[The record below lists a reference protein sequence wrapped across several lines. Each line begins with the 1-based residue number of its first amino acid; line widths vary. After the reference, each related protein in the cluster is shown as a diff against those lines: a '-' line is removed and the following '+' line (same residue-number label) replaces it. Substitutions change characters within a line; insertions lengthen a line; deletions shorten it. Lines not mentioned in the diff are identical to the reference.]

1 MRFAFIEAEKAE
13 FPVELLCEVLKV
25 SRSGF
30 YAWRV
35 RPESSRAREDRRLKL
50 EITSIHTANKGRYG
64 SPRIQ
69 LDMLD
74 LGYSMSRKRVARL
87 MREAQLKW
95 RRRRRFRIT
104 TNSKHEFPIAPNVLA
119 RDFTAPAPDR
129 VWVGDITYIW
139 TDEGWLYLA
148 AILDVF
154 SRRVVGWAAGDR
166 ITTKLATDALEMAL
180 WRRQPQPGLIHH
192 TDRGSQYASGEYR
205 KRLEAAGITC
215 SMSRKGNCWD
225 NAVAESFF
233 ATLKGELADEAEWG
247 TRNEARR
254 EIFEFVEL
262 YYNAKRRHSTLGQL
276 SPLAFERQYQQERS
290 AS

>member
-1 MRFAFIEAEKAE
+1 VRFAFIESEKAE
-13 FPVELLCEVLKV
+13 FPIELLCEILGV

-30 YAWRV
+30 YAWRG

-50 EITSIHTANKGRYG
+50 EIASIHSAHKGRYG

-69 LDMLD
+69 EDMLE
-74 LGYSMSRKRVARL
+74 LGYAMSRKRVARL
-87 MREAQLKW
+87 MREQELKW
-95 RRRRRFRIT
+95 CRTRRFRRT
-104 TNSKHEFPIAPNVLA
+104 TNSNHEFPIAPNVLA

-129 VWVGDITYIW
+129 AWVGDITYIW

-154 SRRVVGWAAGDR
+154 SRRVVGWAASDR

-180 WRRQPQPGLIHH
+180 LRRQPQPGLIHH

-205 KRLEAAGITC
+205 KRLDAAGITC

-233 ATLKGELADEAEWG
+233 ATLKGELADQAEWG

-254 EIFEFVEL
+254 DIFEFVEL
-262 YYNAKRRHSTLGQL
+262 YYNAQRRHSTLGQL

>member
-30 YAWRV
+30 YAWRG
-35 RPESSRAREDRRLKL
+35 RPESSRASEDRRLRL
-50 EITSIHTANKGRYG
+50 EITSIHTTHKGRYG

-69 LDMLD
+69 EDMLE
-74 LGYSMSRKRVARL
+74 LGYPMSRKRVARL
-87 MREAQLKW
+87 MREAELKW
-95 RRRRRFRIT
+95 RRTKRFRTT
-104 TNSKHEFPIAPNVLA
+104 TNSNHEFAIAPNVLG
-119 RDFTAPAPDR
+119 RNFTTAAPDR

-154 SRRVVGWAAGDR
+154 SRRVVGWAVSDR
-166 ITTKLATDALEMAL
+166 MTTKLATDALEMAL
-180 WRRQPQPGLIHH
+180 WRRQPPPGLIHH

-205 KRLEAAGITC
+205 HRLKAAGITC

-233 ATLKGELADEAEWG
+233 ATLKGELANDAEWG

-276 SPLAFERQYQQERS
+276 SPLAFEQRYQQEMA

>member
-1 MRFAFIEAEKAE
+1 VRFAFIEAEKAE

-30 YAWRV
+30 YAWRG
-35 RPESSRAREDRRLKL
+35 RPESSRSREDRRLML
-50 EITSIHTANKGRYG
+50 EIASIHTTHKGRYG

-69 LDMLD
+69 EDMLE
-74 LGYSMSRKRVARL
+74 LGYPMSRKRVARL
-87 MREAQLKW
+87 MRQQELKW
-95 RRRRRFRIT
+95 RRRKRFRTT
-104 TNSKHEFPIAPNVLA
+104 TNSNHEFPIAPNLLA
-119 RDFTAPAPDR
+119 RNFTAPAPDR
-129 VWVGDITYIW
+129 AWVGDITYIW

-154 SRRVVGWAAGDR
+154 SRRVVGWAVSDR
-166 ITTKLATDALEMAL
+166 MTTKLATDALEMAL
-180 WRRQPQPGLIHH
+180 WRRQPPPGLVIH

-205 KRLEAAGITC
+205 KRLAAAGITC

-233 ATLKGELADEAEWG
+233 ATLKGELANDADWG

-262 YYNAKRRHSTLGQL
+262 YYNAKRRHSTLGYI
-276 SPLAFERQYQQERS
+276 SPLAFEQRYQQEGA

>member
-13 FPVELLCEVLKV
+13 FPIELLCEVLKV

-30 YAWRV
+30 YAWRE
-35 RPESSRAREDRRLKL
+35 RPESARTQEDRRLKL

-69 LDMLD
+69 LDMLE

-87 MREAQLKW
+87 MREAELKW
-95 RRRRRFRIT
+95 RRTKRFRT
-104 TNSKHEFPIAPNVLA
+104 TTDSNHEFPIAPNVLA

-180 WRRQPQPGLIHH
+180 WRRQPRPGLIHH
-192 TDRGSQYASGEYR
+192 TDRGCQYASGEYR
-205 KRLEAAGITC
+205 RRLKAAGITC

-233 ATLKGELADEAEWG
+233 ATLKGELANDAEWG

-254 EIFEFVEL
+254 DIFEFVEL
-262 YYNAKRRHSTLGQL
+262 YYNAKRRHSTLGHL
-276 SPLAFERQYQQERS
+276 SPLAFEQRHQQEAV

>member
-1 MRFAFIEAEKAE
+1 MRFAFIEAEKAG
-13 FPVELLCEVLKV
+13 FPIELLCEMLEV

-30 YAWRV
+30 YAWRG
-35 RPESSRAREDRRLKL
+35 RPESSRSREDRRLML
-50 EITSIHTANKGRYG
+50 EIASIHTIHKGRYG

-69 LDMLD
+69 EDMLE
-74 LGYSMSRKRVARL
+74 LGYPMSRKRVARL
-87 MREAQLKW
+87 MRQQELKW
-95 RRRRRFRIT
+95 RRRKRFRT
-104 TNSKHEFPIAPNVLA
+104 TTDSNHEFPIAPNVLA

-129 VWVGDITYIW
+129 AWVGDITYIW

-148 AILDVF
+148 AILDLF
-154 SRRVVGWAAGDR
+154 SRRVVGWAVSDR

-180 WRRQPQPGLIHH
+180 WRRQPQPGLIMH

-205 KRLEAAGITC
+205 KRLTAAGITC

-233 ATLKGELADEAEWG
+233 ATLKGELANDADWG

-254 EIFEFVEL
+254 DIFEFVEL
-262 YYNAKRRHSTLGQL
+262 YYNAKRRHSTLGYI
-276 SPLAFERQYQQERS
+276 SPLAFEQRHQQEDA

>member
-25 SRSGF
+25 SPSGF
-30 YAWRV
+30 YAWRG

-50 EITSIHTANKGRYG
+50 EITSIHAANKGRYG

-69 LDMLD
+69 LDMVD

-87 MREAQLKW
+87 MREADLKW
-95 RRRRRFRIT
+95 RRRRRFRNT

-119 RDFTAPAPDR
+119 RDFTALAPDR

-148 AILDVF
+148 VILDVF

-166 ITTKLATDALEMAL
+166 ITTKLATDALDMAL
-180 WRRQPQPGLIHH
+180 KRRQPQPGLVHH

-205 KRLEAAGITC
+205 KGLEAAGITC

-233 ATLKGELADEAEWG
+233 ATLKGELADDAEWG

-276 SPLAFERQYQQERS
+276 SPLAFERLYQQERT

>member
-30 YAWRV
+30 YAWRG
-35 RPESSRAREDRRLKL
+35 RPESSRSREDRRLML
-50 EITSIHTANKGRYG
+50 EIASIHTTHKGRYG

-69 LDMLD
+69 EDMLE
-74 LGYSMSRKRVARL
+74 LGYPMSRKRVARL
-87 MREAQLKW
+87 MRQQELKW
-95 RRRRRFRIT
+95 RRRKRFRTT
-104 TNSKHEFPIAPNVLA
+104 TNSNHEFPIAPNLLA
-119 RDFTAPAPDR
+119 RNFTAPAPDR
-129 VWVGDITYIW
+129 AWVGDITYIW

-154 SRRVVGWAAGDR
+154 SRRVVGWAVSDR
-166 ITTKLATDALEMAL
+166 MTTKLATDALEMAL
-180 WRRQPQPGLIHH
+180 WRRQPPPGLVIH

-205 KRLEAAGITC
+205 KRLAAAGITC

-233 ATLKGELADEAEWG
+233 ATLKGELANDADWG

-262 YYNAKRRHSTLGQL
+262 YYNAKRRHSTLGYI
-276 SPLAFERQYQQERS
+276 SPLAFEQRYQQEGA

>member
-13 FPVELLCEVLKV
+13 FPVDLLCEVLKV
-25 SRSGF
+25 SRAGF

-35 RPESSRAREDRRLKL
+35 RPESPRAREDRRLKL

-69 LDMLD
+69 LDMLE

-87 MREAQLKW
+87 MREAVLEW
-95 RRRRRFRIT
+95 RRKKRFRKT
-104 TNSKHEFPIAPNVLA
+104 TNSKHEFPIATNVLA

-154 SRRVVGWAAGDR
+154 SRRVVGWAAGER

-192 TDRGSQYASGEYR
+192 TDRGSQ
-205 KRLEAAGITC
+205 AGF
-215 SMSRKGNCWD
+215 N
-225 NAVAESFF
+225 ESSQHV
-233 ATLKGELADEAEWG
+233 L
-247 TRNEARR
+247 
-254 EIFEFVEL
+254 VE
-262 YYNAKRRHSTLGQL
+262 
-276 SPLAFERQYQQERS
+276 
-290 AS
+290 

>member
-1 MRFAFIEAEKAE
+1 VRFAFIEAEKAE
-13 FPVELLCEVLKV
+13 FPVELLCEVLHV

-30 YAWRV
+30 YAWQG

-50 EITSIHTANKGRYG
+50 EITSIHTVHKGRYG
-64 SPRIQ
+64 SPRIHE
-69 LDMLD
+69 DMQE

-87 MREAQLKW
+87 MREAELKW
-95 RRRRRFRIT
+95 RRTKRFRT
-104 TNSKHEFPIAPNVLA
+104 TTDSNHEFPIAPNVLD
-119 RDFTAPAPDR
+119 RNFTTAAPDR
-129 VWVGDITYIW
+129 AWVGDITYIW

-154 SRRVVGWAAGDR
+154 SRRVVGWAVSDR
-166 ITTKLATDALEMAL
+166 MTTKLATDALEMAL
-180 WRRQPQPGLIHH
+180 WRRQPPPGLVHH
-192 TDRGSQYASGEYR
+192 TDRGSQYASREYR
-205 KRLEAAGITC
+205 KRIEAAGITC

-233 ATLKGELADEAEWG
+233 ATLKGELANDAEWG

-254 EIFEFVEL
+254 DIFEFVEL

-276 SPLAFERQYQQERS
+276 SPLAFEQRYQQEKA

>member
-1 MRFAFIEAEKAE
+1 VRFAFIEVEKAE
-13 FPVELLCEVLKV
+13 FPVELLCKMLGV

-30 YAWRV
+30 YAWRG
-35 RPESSRAREDRRLKL
+35 RPESSRSREDRRLML
-50 EITSIHTANKGRYG
+50 EIASIHTAHKGRYG

-69 LDMLD
+69 EDMLE
-74 LGYSMSRKRVARL
+74 LGYSMGRKRVARL
-87 MREAQLKW
+87 MREQELKW
-95 RRRRRFRIT
+95 RRRKRFRTT
-104 TNSKHEFPIAPNVLA
+104 TNSNHEFPIAPNLLA
-119 RDFTAPAPDR
+119 RNFTAPAPDR
-129 VWVGDITYIW
+129 AWVGDITYIW

-154 SRRVVGWAAGDR
+154 SRRVVGWSVSDR
-166 ITTKLATDALEMAL
+166 MTTKLATDALEMAL
-180 WRRQPQPGLIHH
+180 WRRQPPPGLVIH

-205 KRLEAAGITC
+205 KRLTAAGITC

-233 ATLKGELADEAEWG
+233 ATLKGELANDADWG

-262 YYNAKRRHSTLGQL
+262 YYNAKRRHSTLGYI
-276 SPLAFERQYQQERS
+276 SPLAFEQRHQQEDA